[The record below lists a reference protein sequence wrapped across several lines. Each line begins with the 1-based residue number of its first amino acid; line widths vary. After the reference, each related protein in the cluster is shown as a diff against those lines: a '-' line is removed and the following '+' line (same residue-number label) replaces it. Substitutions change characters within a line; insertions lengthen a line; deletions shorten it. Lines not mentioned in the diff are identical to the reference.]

1 MLVIH
6 VPALPISFLDS
17 QRWKMKMV
25 LTYHLVWYIFQPM
38 VLKVWGYVRICR
50 KHLIIILQWELKR
63 TFSIFCICALY
74 GWLLNCVCRDKTF
87 CTFVRTIYVMLIRI
101 QNMGKYNVN
110 FKLKF
115 IEEKFSLL
123 IFVNCQDQNTCFNL
137 KIETEQSFLK
147 LKSKQIAVGNSKYQ

>member
-1 MLVIH
+1 MLGAKKLYVRTS
-6 VPALPISFLDS
+6 PPISFLDS

-38 VLKVWGYVRICR
+38 VLEVWGYVRICR

-63 TFSIFCICALY
+63 TFSVFLICTLY
-74 GWLLNCVCRDKTF
+74 GWLKLCVWRDKTF

-101 QNMGKYNVN
+101 QNMEKYNVN

-115 IEEKFSLL
+115 IEEKSSLFD
-123 IFVNCQDQNTCFNL
+123 IQNLSCN
-137 KIETEQSFLK
+137 
-147 LKSKQIAVGNSKYQ
+147 GR